1 VAGDCASR
9 LSVDECMARRT
20 RRVTPSSR
28 VCDGRPRR
36 SRERGA

>member
-1 VAGDCASR
+1 
-9 LSVDECMARRT
+9 MPKRT

-28 VCDGRPRR
+28 VCDGRPRC